1 MIRNEFIKFNDS
13 LYLIMEKFH
22 EEKIR
27 IDKVQELRELL
38 KRDIVLK
45 NNNILYYCNIVSEAE
60 IVSEIVE

>member
-1 MIRNEFIKFNDS
+1 
-13 LYLIMEKFH
+13 MEKFH

-60 IVSEIVE
+60 VVSEIVE